1 MKGSNTPL
9 RNAPPERTRFK
20 LQGRSVALDRRV
32 HAARGDLA
40 DLSLAGT
47 LFSAHYARAV
57 PLTCVAAGTPIL
69 ASASPTAEAVSELL
83 RGERFHALDVTTDWA
98 WGFCGHDGYVGYIR
112 RDALD
117 VEEQATH
124 RVTAAVAP
132 LFSGPDIKSTIADYW
147 PQGALF
153 TAEPQGDFFA
163 CAEGFVH
170 KRHAEPVTQEEPDWV
185 AVAERHLGQPYVW
198 GGRGHR
204 GIDCSGL
211 VQVALGRIGMAV
223 PRDTDLQCEGIGTP
237 IDNDARLQRGDLIF
251 FPGHVGIMTDGK
263 TLLHANAFWMAVV
276 KEPLADVVAR
286 LATDHPS
293 PIIARRR
300 IGA

>member
-112 RDALD
+112 REALD
-117 VEEQATH
+117 VAETVTH
-124 RVTAAVAP
+124 RITAQTAP
-132 LFSGPDIKSTIADYW
+132 LF
-147 PQGALF
+147 
-153 TAEPQGDFFA
+153 
-163 CAEGFVH
+163 
-170 KRHAEPVTQEEPDWV
+170 
-185 AVAERHLGQPYVW
+185 
-198 GGRGHR
+198 
-204 GIDCSGL
+204 
-211 VQVALGRIGMAV
+211 
-223 PRDTDLQCEGIGTP
+223 
-237 IDNDARLQRGDLIF
+237 
-251 FPGHVGIMTDGK
+251 
-263 TLLHANAFWMAVV
+263 
-276 KEPLADVVAR
+276 
-286 LATDHPS
+286 
-293 PIIARRR
+293 
-300 IGA
+300 